1 MGNVSR
7 FIWSLLT
14 KTIFCRRTL
23 IQPIRLPPSGI
34 SATPKSNQPTP
45 STIESTPLGMRVA
58 ARAPALLLVRLLI
71 LVVILRVTQFILV
84 IDFKFLGSLGLI
96 VELSNRRLIFTRV
109 LIVAVVVIILGTTR
123 GMGGESFGIHG
134 NH

>member
-1 MGNVSR
+1 
-7 FIWSLLT
+7 
-14 KTIFCRRTL
+14 
-23 IQPIRLPPSGI
+23 
-34 SATPKSNQPTP
+34 
-45 STIESTPLGMRVA
+45 MRVA

-109 LIVAVVVIILGTTR
+109 LIVAVAVIILGTTR
-123 GMGGESFGIHG
+123 GMGGESFGIRG
-134 NH
+134 NHMNSHIDRAC